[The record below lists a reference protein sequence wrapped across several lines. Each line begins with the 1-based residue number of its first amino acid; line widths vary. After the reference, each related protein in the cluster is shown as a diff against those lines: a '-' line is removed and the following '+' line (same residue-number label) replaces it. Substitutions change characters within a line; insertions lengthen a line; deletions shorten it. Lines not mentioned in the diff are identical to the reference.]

1 MIKMEYSEEQKAILE
16 NLDGILVKDNFTKS
30 PGGRYLRRFCRGRKG
45 TIEVWADGQKVIV
58 SIREHP
64 IKEGW
69 TVDSYNVDNKLVGII
84 KKKISWY

>member
-1 MIKMEYSEEQKAILE
+1 
-16 NLDGILVKDNFTKS
+16 
-30 PGGRYLRRFCRGRKG
+30 
-45 TIEVWADGQKVIV
+45 VWADGQKVIV